1 MKLTFVDAVRQVF
14 VNWRKFRGNASRRE
28 YWFFVLFTI
37 LLGIVLSTIESV
49 IWPPVDTT
57 ELGTADLINQLNQ
70 PTPLSTIAAFI
81 LLIPTLS
88 VTSRRLQDAGWSGK
102 WLYLYLAPIIPLAI
116 GTFGAISYLE
126 SVAIPTVEDL
136 AVSIAYFVPALLVAF
151 IVQIFILVL
160 CILPT
165 KPREAG
171 NRFAV
176 DN

>member
-1 MKLTFVDAVRQVF
+1 MKLTFVDAVRHVF

-37 LLGIVLSTIESV
+37 LLGIVLSTIEGL
-49 IWPPVDTT
+49 IWPAVDTT
-57 ELGTADLINQLNQ
+57 DLGTADLIDQLNQ

-102 WLYLYLAPIIPLAI
+102 WLFLFLAPIIPLVL

-126 SVAIPTVEDL
+126 SIPLPTAEDL
-136 AVSIAYFVPALLVAF
+136 LVSVGFFAPALLVAF
-151 IVQIFILVL
+151 AVQIFILVL
-160 CILPT
+160 CILPS

-171 NRFAV
+171 NRYAV
-176 DN
+176 DS